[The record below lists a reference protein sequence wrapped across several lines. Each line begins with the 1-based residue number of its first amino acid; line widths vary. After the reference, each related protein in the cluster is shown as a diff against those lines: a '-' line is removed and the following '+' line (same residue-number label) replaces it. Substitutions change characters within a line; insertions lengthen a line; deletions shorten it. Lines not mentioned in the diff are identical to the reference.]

1 MPHTGKYTKGEKRE
15 LKMKGVIP
23 GTKKAHKVVSKG
35 KAKEILRHGEV
46 KGRTLTKKQKGFF
59 GARAGGLPIISG
71 KYES

>member
-35 KAKEILRHGEV
+35 KA
-46 KGRTLTKKQKGFF
+46 
-59 GARAGGLPIISG
+59 GGLSIIKG